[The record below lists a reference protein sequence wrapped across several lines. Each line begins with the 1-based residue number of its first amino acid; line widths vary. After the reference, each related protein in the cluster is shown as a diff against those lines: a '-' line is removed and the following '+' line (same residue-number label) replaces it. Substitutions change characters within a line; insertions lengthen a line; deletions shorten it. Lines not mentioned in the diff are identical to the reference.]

1 MTNGEWLI
9 RANTMLSGNCQQYL
23 QRRFSSRSLSDCG
36 NFRAHYLHQ
45 TNNLTERHQTTMTQ
59 AAKRAYPWTTTL
71 KDRHITLRLMQAT
84 DRDAVLSFAQAL
96 PADDLLF
103 LPVDITHPKVIDGW
117 VRSLQ
122 SGRTMTIV
130 AESAGRLLGMGTLV
144 RSETMWARHLGNI
157 RLLVGTDA
165 RGIGL
170 GHVLA
175 NEIFALAEDAGLQKV
190 VAQMAAEERGA
201 IAVFERL
208 GFKAEALLADYVMD
222 RDGRTHD
229 LIVMSHDVTGLNE

>member
-1 MTNGEWLI
+1 MT
-9 RANTMLSGNCQQYL
+9 
-23 QRRFSSRSLSDCG
+23 
-36 NFRAHYLHQ
+36 
-45 TNNLTERHQTTMTQ
+45 
-59 AAKRAYPWTTTL
+59 RAYPWTTTL
-71 KDRHITLRLMQAT
+71 KDKQITLRPMQAS
-84 DRDAVLSFAQAL
+84 DREAVLRFAQAL

-103 LPVDITHPKVIDGW
+103 LPLDITHPKVVDGW
-117 VRSLQ
+117 MRSLE
-122 SGRTMTIV
+122 SGRTATIV
-130 AESAGRLLGMGTLV
+130 AESAGRLIGMGTLV

-157 RLLVGTDA
+157 RLLVSLDA

-175 NEIFALAEDAGLQKV
+175 DEIFAFAKDAGLQKV

-201 IAVFERL
+201 QAVFERL

>member
-1 MTNGEWLI
+1 
-9 RANTMLSGNCQQYL
+9 
-23 QRRFSSRSLSDCG
+23 
-36 NFRAHYLHQ
+36 
-45 TNNLTERHQTTMTQ
+45 MTQ

-71 KDRHITLRLMQAT
+71 QGKQITLRPMQAT
-84 DRDAVLSFAQAL
+84 DRDVVLAFAQSL

-103 LPVDITHPKVIDGW
+103 LPLDITHPKVVDGW

-122 SGRTMTIV
+122 SGRTETIV
-130 AESAGRLLGMGTLV
+130 AESGGHLIGMGTLV

-157 RLLVGTDA
+157 RLLVSTDA
-165 RGIGL
+165 RSIGL
-170 GHVLA
+170 GTLLA
-175 NEIFALAEDAGLQKV
+175 NEIFAVAEEAGLQKV
-190 VAQMAAEERGA
+190 VAQRASEERGA

-229 LIVMSHDVTGLNE
+229 LIVMSYDVTGLNE

>member
-1 MTNGEWLI
+1 MT
-9 RANTMLSGNCQQYL
+9 
-23 QRRFSSRSLSDCG
+23 
-36 NFRAHYLHQ
+36 
-45 TNNLTERHQTTMTQ
+45 
-59 AAKRAYPWTTTL
+59 RAYPWTTTL
-71 KDRHITLRLMQAT
+71 KDRQVTLRRMQT
-84 DRDAVLSFAQAL
+84 SDRDAVLRFAQAL

-103 LPVDITHPKVIDGW
+103 LPLDITHPKVVDGW
-117 VRSLQ
+117 MRSLE
-122 SGRTMTIV
+122 SGRTLTVV
-130 AESAGRLLGMGTLV
+130 AESAGRLIGMGTLV

-157 RLLVGTDA
+157 RLLVSLDA

-175 NEIFALAEDAGLQKV
+175 DEIFALAKDSGLQKV